1 MSTSKAVVKG
11 RAVGTVQR
19 NPAEDLKN
27 ILEPVMTASLLTG
40 ENALVIGDVGMG
52 KSEIFFYA
60 ACQFLGADGTLLID
74 CTPSTPES
82 KIKGYANPALYID
95 PSLIDKGAP
104 EYIVKDTPLDPKK
117 KVVILDEW
125 QRLSELGQH
134 ALVGVM
140 HNLQVSRPIF
150 WATSNWPK
158 QDMLTQAVR
167 DRFGITVMYDNPKM
181 DVEAIMKMPP
191 ISEWKF
197 NIPSAKEVAEI
208 RDMSTRPVPDKSFKA
223 IAEMLTEINRL
234 ITTES
239 NGIRFTLNNRRIR
252 QWQNIMLAT
261 SYYEFGKAEFSELSK
276 IGLEVLRY
284 AYPVINAQE
293 AIEWRRII
301 SKVGDIVGT
310 AIAEFEA
317 NAYVQWQMIVKENNG
332 KRSQSSKE
340 DLIQRLGA
348 VLADAQEQLE
358 KNWPD
363 DPRAIKA
370 SDNMN
375 EWYRKVCRGESL

>member
-1 MSTSKAVVKG
+1 
-11 RAVGTVQR
+11 
-19 NPAEDLKN
+19 
-27 ILEPVMTASLLTG
+27 
-40 ENALVIGDVGMG
+40 
-52 KSEIFFYA
+52 
-60 ACQFLGADGTLLID
+60 
-74 CTPSTPES
+74 
-82 KIKGYANPALYID
+82 
-95 PSLIDKGAP
+95 
-104 EYIVKDTPLDPKK
+104 
-117 KVVILDEW
+117 
-125 QRLSELGQH
+125 
-134 ALVGVM
+134 
-140 HNLQVSRPIF
+140 
-150 WATSNWPK
+150 
-158 QDMLTQAVR
+158 LTQAVR

-208 RDMSTRPVPDKSFKA
+208 KDMSTRPVPDKSFKA

-317 NAYVQWQMIVKENNG
+317 NAYVQWQMIVKENSG